1 MNDMSEL
8 AAFALKMTARMP
20 GGALKASALITPF
33 SKGGSNRYFFRLSDD
48 RRSATALVEPGA
60 GREFENYISV
70 GNFLWSN
77 GIGVPEF
84 YSIDRVRGIIVMED
98 LGDLS
103 LEIVVKKSN
112 SDKIISLYKRC
123 LDLLYELQTD
133 VTDKLKE
140 EEMLSDKIF
149 DKSILIGET
158 DYFEREFLGRFQPR
172 VIPKGWKKE
181 KEQLADILSS
191 QPRVFMHRDFQ
202 SRNIIIKNNRP
213 RIIDF
218 QTAHLGPGIYDTVS
232 LLKDPYAPLANP
244 ARDSFLEYFY
254 NKLKEKKPFN
264 TMSFEKFTQLFA
276 TAGIQRNLQAL
287 AAFAKLGYR
296 DGKKVFLKSIPA
308 GLRLLEE
315 GAGISNSYPAIK
327 DMATR
332 LRNLIKDK
340 NHPFSA

>member
-1 MNDMSEL
+1 MSDMTEL
-8 AAFALKMTARMP
+8 AAFALKMTTRMP
-20 GGALKASALITPF
+20 GGQLKASARITPF

-48 RRSATALVEPGA
+48 RRSAAALVEPGA
-60 GREFENYISV
+60 GREFENYISI

-103 LEIVVKKSN
+103 LEIVVKKSS
-112 SDKIISLYKRC
+112 SDKTIPLYKAC
-123 LDLLYELQTD
+123 LDLLYELQTG
-133 VTDKLKE
+133 VTDNLKE
-140 EEMLSDKIF
+140 EELLSDKIF
-149 DKSILIGET
+149 DKNTLLAET
-158 DYFEREFLGRFQPR
+158 DYFEREFLSIFQSG

-181 KEQLADILSS
+181 KRKLAGILSS

-218 QTAHLGPGIYDTVS
+218 QTAYLGPGIYDTVS
-232 LLKDPYAPLANP
+232 LLKDPYVPLADP
-244 ARDSFLEYFY
+244 ARDSLLEYFY
-254 NKLKEKKPFN
+254 NKLKEKNAHN
-264 TMSFEKFTQLFA
+264 TMSFEEFSQLFA

-315 GAGISNSYPAIK
+315 GAGMNNSYPAIK

-340 NHPFSA
+340 KHPFSE